1 VVADLVQTGLSSWWA
16 PALAFAAGAVSFASP
31 CVFPLVP
38 GYISFVTG
46 ERATVTADRDTEGSR
61 RSTMVPIVLF
71 ILGFSVVLVLLG
83 AFSGTFVRIFKGSRG
98 QLIGG
103 LFVTLMGLLMLGFA
117 LGWGPMSL
125 YAERRPL
132 LERARPGRWSAFPL
146 GVAFATGW
154 TPCLGP
160 VLTGILAIAAS
171 QGTLR
176 GIVLLSAYSL
186 GLGLPFLL
194 VGLGVQRA
202 MGAFGWVRRNYR
214 WIAGVSGVL
223 MVTMG
228 LLLATGMLTRIL
240 APLARFVPFGL

>member
-1 VVADLVQTGLSSWWA
+1 MVADLAQTGLSSWWA

-46 ERATVTADRDTEGSR
+46 GRATVAGPEAEASR
-61 RSTMVPIVLF
+61 RSTVLPIALF

-117 LGWGPMSL
+117 LGRGPLSL

-132 LERARPGRWSAFPL
+132 LERVRPGGWSAFPL

-176 GIVLLSAYSL
+176 GVILLSSYAL

-202 MGAFGWVRRNYR
+202 MGALGWVRRNYR

-223 MVTMG
+223 MVAMG

-240 APLARFVPFGL
+240 APLNRLAPFGL